1 MLTTQRLPKDF
12 QLFITVVVFAAGAI
26 IWVFGAEI
34 RWQEWPE
41 LLMFMMLITVTST
54 FPIPH
59 PRGGYV
65 SSTTTLMYVLLSVQ
79 EPVSALLVAGCG
91 YAIGHATARGLV
103 PWRTFYNGA
112 QRGSSVGLASLTI
125 RVECGAHHTETVLLF
140 LIHFPIAC
148 LVTQ

>member
-34 RWQEWPE
+34 RWQAWPE

-65 SSTTTLMYVLLSVQ
+65 ISTTTLMYVLLSVQ
-79 EPVSALLVAGCG
+79 EPACALLVAGCS
-91 YAIGHATARGLV
+91 YAMVRATSSVWV
-103 PWRTFYNGA
+103 PWRAFYTCA
-112 QRGSSVGLASLTI
+112 HTSMSVG
-125 RVECGAHHTETVLLF
+125 
-140 LIHFPIAC
+140 
-148 LVTQ
+148 